1 LDGSGFPVKKH
12 RFLLHYLWLAKLAG
26 MSTKLKKRRILNA
39 KELFRYFIQGII
51 ILAPIG
57 ITAYVLYWLF
67 EKVDGI
73 LRPAVYAITNVNIP
87 GLGFVIILLFVVL
100 VGWISSNFLMGSAIT
115 FFDQWMERTPV
126 VKFIYSS
133 TKDFFEAFAGD
144 KKRFNK
150 SVLAN
155 IFSEDVWIIG
165 FLTDEEMEKFEL
177 GADKVA
183 VYVPQAYNF
192 AGQLYILPRDR
203 VRKIEGIT
211 SGEAM
216 KYAVTG
222 GVVDLDEEKAKPELQ
237 PHHD

>member
-1 LDGSGFPVKKH
+1 
-12 RFLLHYLWLAKLAG
+12 
-26 MSTKLKKRRILNA
+26 MSNGLKKRKILTA
-39 KELFRYFIQGII
+39 KELIRYFIQGII

-87 GLGFVIILLFVVL
+87 GLGFVIILLFVVF
-100 VGWISSNFLMGSAIT
+100 VGWISSNFLMGSAIN

-144 KKRFNK
+144 KKRFSK

-165 FLTDEEMEKFEL
+165 FLTDEEMEKFNM
-177 GADKVA
+177 GSDKVA

-222 GVVDLDEEKAKPELQ
+222 GVVDLDEEKAKPQLQ
-237 PHHD
+237 SNHD

>member
-1 LDGSGFPVKKH
+1 
-12 RFLLHYLWLAKLAG
+12 
-26 MSTKLKKRRILNA
+26 MSKSLKTRRALTA
-39 KELFRYFIQGII
+39 RKLFRYFIQGII

-73 LRPAVYAITNVNIP
+73 LRPAVFAIFNVNIP
-87 GLGFVIILLFVVL
+87 GLGFVIILLFVIL
-100 VGWISSNFLMGSAIT
+100 VGWLSSNFLMGGAIH
-115 FFDQWMERTPV
+115 FFDQWMERTPG

-150 SVLAN
+150 AVLASV
-155 IFSEDVWIIG
+155 FAEDVWIVG
-165 FLTDEEMEKFEL
+165 FLTDEEMHKFDM
-177 GADKVA
+177 GSDKVA

-192 AGQLYILPRDR
+192 AGQLYILPREK
-203 VRKIEGIT
+203 VRKIEHIT

-222 GVVDLDEEKAKPELQ
+222 GVVDLDEEMDQKLKKELKT
-237 PHHD
+237 DSL